1 MSVKLIKSKEKISE
15 LRTTSKKTLEFY
27 EKNKNLD
34 FVEMNDLMVELLDK
48 LITNINGELTNSMT
62 KDLMNTIKTI
72 SNDMNMIKESMEKSN
87 KDIITNILI
96 KMYEQK
102 TEFIN
107 EIRLMIDKSDN
118 DNLLK
123 IIDKMERDQTK
134 MINEIIPK
142 SNNEYYE
149 KYDMMLKTF
158 KEDIKN
164 TTQINLI
171 EQKHTDMLKNIEVSL
186 MNHVCKTEERLQNNM
201 NDIKTQNII
210 STEIQKELNSNLTT
224 HLNKYN
230 NSTLKGQ
237 LAENKIEEIISNL
250 YKSSDIIKT
259 TKDSKSGDLIL
270 NRINMEPLLFE
281 VKDYTVNVPL
291 VEIDKFIRDVNEH
304 NISGIMLSIS
314 SGIANKKNFQID
326 ITKNNNICIYIHNMN
341 YDVEKLRLAIDII
354 DNLGSKLKENKN
366 SISITSEIIEQI
378 NSDYQTFIL
387 KRDLTLNHIKE
398 STKKTIQY
406 IEEMELKNL
415 NNYLT
420 SKFSFKNSSTLK
432 CDLCNNFIGTNL
444 KSIAVHKRKC
454 KGIKNIENNKSS
466 DTNSDEELNKKDI
479 II

>member
-1 MSVKLIKSKEKISE
+1 MSVKLKSKDKLIE
-15 LRTTSKKTLEFY
+15 LKTTSKTTLDFY

-34 FVEMNDLMVELLDK
+34 FVEMNDLIVELLDK
-48 LITNINGELTNSMT
+48 LMTNINGELTNSLT
-62 KDLMNTIKTI
+62 KELMNTIKNI
-72 SNDMNMIKESMEKSN
+72 SNDMNMMKDTMEKSN

-123 IIDKMERDQTK
+123 IIDKMEKDQAK
-134 MINEIIPK
+134 IINEIIPK

-158 KEDIKN
+158 KDEIKN

-171 EQKHTDMLKNIEVSL
+171 EQKHTEMLKNIESSL
-186 MNHVCKTEERLQNNM
+186 INHVYKSEERIQNNV
-201 NDIKTQNII
+201 NEIKTQNII
-210 STEIQKELNSNLTT
+210 TGEIQKELNSNLTS
-224 HLNKYN
+224 HLNKYT

-237 LAENKIEEIISNL
+237 IAENKIEELISGIYTSSEIIR
-250 YKSSDIIKT
+250 T
-259 TKDSKSGDLIL
+259 TKESKSGDLIL
-270 NRINMEPLLFE
+270 NRNNMEPLLFE

-291 VEIDKFIRDVNEH
+291 VEIDKFIRDVNER
-304 NISGIMLSIS
+304 NLSGIMLSIS

-341 YDVEKLRLAIDII
+341 YDVEKIRLAIDII
-354 DNLGSKLKENKN
+354 DNLGTRLKDNKN
-366 SISITSEIIEQI
+366 NISITSDIIEQI

-432 CDLCNNFIGTNL
+432 CDLCNNFIGTNN

-454 KGIKNIENNKSS
+454 KGIKNVDLNKSS
-466 DTNSDEELNKKDI
+466 ETTSDEESNNKDI
-479 II
+479 LV